1 MIKEKIFIKSL
12 LLCLAGAAASVQ
24 SAPVLLGVGELSGAV
39 DQSGLSEILENGVDH
54 GDVLGGTGSGLAW
67 AGGNR
72 FLAIPDRGPNA
83 TEWNA
88 ELDHTTSYL
97 SRFQEINMTVQRAP
111 RGSALPLLIT
121 PVLSKTTLLF
131 SPIDLNY
138 GGVTPS
144 KNSASRYF
152 FSGRSDNYV
161 GGDSLHP
168 LDGRLD
174 PEAICLASDRK
185 SVFISDEYGPK
196 VNQFN
201 RATGKLM
208 RSFKLPV
215 AFSAAKLSPMG
226 SVEISG
232 NLFGRVAN
240 KGMEG
245 LTITPDGTTLVGF
258 EQSPLLQDGG
268 DGGRANRIVTINLS
282 TGQTHQYVYDNY
294 LDDKGKTYNSSEIL
308 AINNHEFLILE
319 RDGKGQGDG
328 SEAKVKRLYKIDLD
342 GATDIGA
349 LNDGD
354 GIQGEANLLPHAAQK
369 TLFLDIKAALNT
381 YGIADNAIPAKLE
394 GAAFGADVKVGATT
408 YHTLWI
414 ANDNDFL
421 PILAGSN
428 RFYVFGFTDADLG
441 ANGAGAP
448 TQLVRQF

>member
-1 MIKEKIFIKSL
+1 MKPNTLFSSL
-12 LLCLAGAAASVQ
+12 LLCLAGVTASVQ
-24 SAPVLLGVGELSGAV
+24 SAPVLLGVGELTGTV
-39 DQSGLSEILENGVDH
+39 DKSGLSELLENGVDH

-83 TEWNA
+83 AEWNA
-88 ELDHTTSYL
+88 DLDHTTSYL
-97 SRFQEINMTVQRAP
+97 SRFQEISMTMQRAP
-111 RGSALPLLIT
+111 RGSALPLIIT
-121 PVLSKTTLLF
+121 PVLSKTVLLS
-131 SPIDLNY
+131 SPIALNY
-138 GGVTPS
+138 GGVVPAA
-144 KNSASRYF
+144 NSTNRHF
-152 FSGRSDNYV
+152 FSGRSDNFV
-161 GGDSLHP
+161 GEDSLHP

-174 PEAICLASDRK
+174 PEAICLSPDRK
-185 SVFISDEYGPK
+185 SVYVSDEYGPK

-201 RATGKLM
+201 RSNGKLM

-226 SVEISG
+226 AVEIAG
-232 NLFGRVAN
+232 NATGRVAN

-258 EQSPLLQDGG
+258 EQSPLIQDGG
-268 DGGRANRIVTINLS
+268 DGGRTNRIVTIDLS

-294 LDDKGKTYNSSEIL
+294 LDDKAKTYNSSEIL

-328 SEAKVKRLYKIDLD
+328 SDAKVKRLYKIDLN

-349 LNDGD
+349 LNNGA
-354 GIQGEANLLPHAAQK
+354 GIQGEAELLPHAVKK
-369 TLFLDIKAALNT
+369 TLFLDIKVSLNA
-381 YGIADNAIPAKLE
+381 YGYADNAVPAKLE
-394 GAAFGADVKVGATT
+394 GTAFGADVKVGATT

-421 PILAGSN
+421 PAVAGGN
-428 RFYVFGFTDADLG
+428 RFFVFGFTDADLG
-441 ANGAGAP
+441 TDGAGAP